1 VNFHVRCFL
10 LLVLTAT
17 LWSTG
22 GAIIKSVDWPPL
34 GIAAAR
40 SVFALLVLVS
50 LGRGP
55 SVFKRPTGMRFLTGL
70 LLALV
75 SVTFILATKLTTA
88 ANAIFLQYT
97 APIWVALLA
106 PVLLKEPTRKG
117 DWVFIGAVFCGMAL
131 FFLDD
136 ISLDDLAGIGLAVV
150 SGIIYAGLAMTLRH
164 EDEEGRM
171 AGLVYGNML
180 LVLLGIAVFRPPW
193 PTGRE
198 ILLLAALGGVQ
209 FGLAYYFYALASRGV
224 TALEMTLVTAL
235 EPILNPL
242 WVFFWTGERPA
253 PWALAGG
260 GIVLAAVTLWGIGK
274 ARTGGGGHPPS
285 GGGAKAKAAASVKVK
300 ML

>member
-1 VNFHVRCFL
+1 MNFHVRCFL

-22 GAIIKSVDWPPL
+22 GAIIKSVNWPPL

-40 SVFALLVLVS
+40 SIFALVVLLS
-50 LGRGP
+50 LGCGRCA
-55 SVFKRPTGMRFLTGL
+55 FKRPTGTRVLTGL

-75 SVTFILATKLTTA
+75 SITFIFATKLTTA

-106 PVLLKEPTRKG
+106 PVLLGEPTRKG
-117 DWVFIGAVFCGMAL
+117 DWVFIGAVFGGMAL
-131 FFLDD
+131 FFLDEV
-136 ISLDDLAGIGLAVV
+136 SLDDLAGIGLAVV
-150 SGIIYAGLAMTLRH
+150 SGIIYAGLAMSLRH
-164 EDEEGRM
+164 ENEEGRM
-171 AGLVYGNML
+171 ASLVYGNIL
-180 LVLLGIAVFRPPW
+180 LVLLGLAVFRPPW
-193 PTGRE
+193 PTGRD
-198 ILLLAALGGVQ
+198 ILLLAALGGLQ

-274 ARTGGGGHPPS
+274 ALPQNSRKADSGKGS
-285 GGGAKAKAAASVKVK
+285 GG
-300 ML
+300 